1 MNSEELGR
9 LHGDYRKAIEV
20 MRDED
25 ASPEARQEAQDKH
38 MDLRHQ
44 IDAALIEDKAT
55 REEEDRQS
63 AVEARLHTSKELGD
77 MRPKS
82 TFPMDKIKAFG
93 ESTQRDETLSF
104 NMPMAAEWTT
114 IGTTTNAD
122 NFVPETWA
130 SEVALFQI
138 AQSGVL
144 QAGPRI
150 LNTANGNQIN
160 YPTLTTDMSSAAH
173 VEGSGTATET
183 NAVFGTTPL
192 NSYRV
197 DGFTPISEE
206 LFRDS
211 GVAIEPL
218 LRELA
223 ARSLAAKAA
232 PYYGDV
238 DIGTGSSLPAAITLG
253 TTLGVTAL
261 GVDSVTISEM
271 KTLMKSVLPTYRMRG
286 SFVVNSDISLE
297 LALMK
302 DDLGRFLVQPAVSA
316 SEPDRLFGY
325 PVYEDAYFDASATGN
340 IPVVFGDFGAGYVVR
355 RVGGVQ
361 VDLSRD
367 FAFTGFEITARWAIW
382 HDAAS
387 IDTIAV
393 KHLIL
398 A

>member
-1 MNSEELGR
+1 
-9 LHGDYRKAIEV
+9 
-20 MRDED
+20 
-25 ASPEARQEAQDKH
+25 
-38 MDLRHQ
+38 
-44 IDAALIEDKAT
+44 
-55 REEEDRQS
+55 
-63 AVEARLHTSKELGD
+63 
-77 MRPKS
+77 
-82 TFPMDKIKAFG
+82 
-93 ESTQRDETLSF
+93 
-104 NMPMAAEWTT
+104 
-114 IGTTTNAD
+114 
-122 NFVPETWA
+122 
-130 SEVALFQI
+130 
-138 AQSGVL
+138 
-144 QAGPRI
+144 
-150 LNTANGNQIN
+150 
-160 YPTLTTDMSSAAH
+160 MSSAAGS
-173 VEGSGTATET
+173 EGAAATGTSP
-183 NAVFGTTPL
+183 VFGTAPL

-197 DGFTPISEE
+197 DGFTPISQE

-238 DIGTGSSLPAAITLG
+238 DIGTGSSIPAAITVG
-253 TTLGVTAL
+253 TTLGVTAV
-261 GVDSVTISEM
+261 GVDTVTISEM

-302 DDLGRFLVQPAVSA
+302 DDLGRFLVQPSVSA

-340 IPVVFGDFGAGYVVR
+340 IPVVFGDVGAGYIVR

-367 FAFTGFEITARWAIW
+367 FAFTSFEITARWAMW

-387 IDTIAV
+387 IDSLAV

>member
-9 LHGDYRKAIEV
+9 LHEDYRKAIEV
-20 MRDED
+20 MRDEE

-63 AVEARLHTSKELGD
+63 ALEARLHTSKELGD

-82 TFPMDKIKAFG
+82 TFPMDKAKAFG
-93 ESTQRDETLSF
+93 ESTQRGETLSF

-122 NFVPETWA
+122 NFVPDTWA
-130 SEVALFQI
+130 SEVALFQV

-150 LNTANGNQIN
+150 LTTANGNQIN
-160 YPTLTTDMSSAAH
+160 YPTLTTDMSSAA
-173 VEGSGTATET
+173 GSEGTAATGT
-183 NAVFGTTPL
+183 SPVFGTAPL

-197 DGFTPISEE
+197 DGFTPISQE

-238 DIGTGSSLPAAITLG
+238 DIGTGSSIPAAITVG
-253 TTLGVTAL
+253 TTLGVTAV
-261 GVDSVTISEM
+261 GVDTVTISEM
-271 KTLMKSVLPTYRMRG
+271 KTLMKSVLPTYR
-286 SFVVNSDISLE
+286 
-297 LALMK
+297 
-302 DDLGRFLVQPAVSA
+302 
-316 SEPDRLFGY
+316 
-325 PVYEDAYFDASATGN
+325 
-340 IPVVFGDFGAGYVVR
+340 
-355 RVGGVQ
+355 
-361 VDLSRD
+361 
-367 FAFTGFEITARWAIW
+367 
-382 HDAAS
+382 
-387 IDTIAV
+387 
-393 KHLIL
+393 
-398 A
+398 